1 MNQENYIEAMTNGE
15 TAFSNDHYDLALEW
29 FQKAIK
35 ENPNDTDALTKA
47 GTVCVPLE
55 KFDDSFTYFQKAVE
69 INPENGD
76 FIFNLGN
83 AYFFHGEYGKA
94 LELYAEAE
102 RKGCSKEAKPKL
114 YYQMAL
120 LCSLRQDVKSSLA
133 NFKKYEDADPT
144 GMAALNPDAIS
155 EKIKLYMMIEDYEN
169 AAKCAVQWIAVS
181 PTEMRGY
188 MVYFSILMAQ
198 QSYDKAEQVL
208 NDVEKYAELDE
219 DDQLNIQAERVAF
232 LAAKSDVDPEH
243 AEAYLQEAYDLMVN
257 LKKIAPASKQQ
268 DFTLTLAEICL
279 KMGRYQEAIE
289 TASSLL
295 PKETVSPLPKI
306 ESQSDFIEE
315 LDEAEI
321 EDMAEADM
329 QAIDEKIAAGELDEN
344 IGEVA
349 EVYYDENGNP
359 VREYPED
366 AFDLPDDEEKSES
379 PLHTEQQTATPIE
392 TVTEVSYDRL
402 YFTLLSCYLAMEDY
416 ENAYQFGGLLKH
428 SENEYQS
435 YFGRYAEAFSMR
447 KLVGTSPAFSKEM
460 ADRKYAEAIAFYRN
474 KMIQSPG
481 NSFAVIFRTRMYAES
496 GKFAKAEEM
505 ASLLVLDE
513 KEALMAYINECRK
526 ELQKM

>member
-1 MNQENYIEAMTNGE
+1 MTNGE
-15 TAFSNDHYDLALEW
+15 TAFSNEHYDLALEW

-55 KFDDSFTYFQKAVE
+55 KFDDAFTYFQKAVE

-102 RKGCSKEAKPKL
+102 RKGCSKEAKPRL
-114 YYQMAL
+114 YFQMAL

-268 DFTLTLAEICL
+268 DFTLTW
-279 KMGRYQEAIE
+279 
-289 TASSLL
+289 
-295 PKETVSPLPKI
+295 
-306 ESQSDFIEE
+306 
-315 LDEAEI
+315 
-321 EDMAEADM
+321 
-329 QAIDEKIAAGELDEN
+329 
-344 IGEVA
+344 
-349 EVYYDENGNP
+349 
-359 VREYPED
+359 
-366 AFDLPDDEEKSES
+366 
-379 PLHTEQQTATPIE
+379 
-392 TVTEVSYDRL
+392 
-402 YFTLLSCYLAMEDY
+402 
-416 ENAYQFGGLLKH
+416 
-428 SENEYQS
+428 
-435 YFGRYAEAFSMR
+435 R
-447 KLVGTSPAFSKEM
+447 KFV
-460 ADRKYAEAIAFYRN
+460 
-474 KMIQSPG
+474 
-481 NSFAVIFRTRMYAES
+481 
-496 GKFAKAEEM
+496 
-505 ASLLVLDE
+505 
-513 KEALMAYINECRK
+513 
-526 ELQKM
+526 

>member
-15 TAFSNDHYDLALEW
+15 TAFSNAHYDLALEW
-29 FQKAIK
+29 FQKAIE

-55 KFDDSFTYFQKAVE
+55 KFDDAFTYFQKAVK

-94 LELYAEAE
+94 LELYADAD

-120 LCSLRQDVKSSLA
+120 LCSIRQDVKSALA

-144 GMAALNPDAIS
+144 GMAALNPDVIS

-169 AAKCAVQWIAVS
+169 AAKCAAQWIAVS

-198 QSYDKAEQVL
+198 QSYDKAEQIL
-208 NDVEKYAELDE
+208 NDVEKYADLDE
-219 DDQLNIQAERVAF
+219 EDKLNVKSERVAF
-232 LAAKSDVDPEH
+232 LSAKSDVDPEH
-243 AEAYLQEAYDLMVN
+243 AEVYLQEAYALITE
-257 LKKIAPASKQQ
+257 LKKIAPASKRQ
-268 DFTLTLAEICL
+268 DFTLIFAQVCM
-279 KMGRYQEAIE
+279 KMQRYQEAIE
-289 TASSLL
+289 AATSLL
-295 PKETVSPLPKI
+295 PRETISPSPKI
-306 ESQSDFIEE
+306 KTQRASMVE
-315 LDEAEI
+315 LDDAEI
-321 EDMAEADM
+321 EEMAEADM
-329 QAIDEKIAAGELDEN
+329 QIIDEKIASGEIDEN
-344 IGEVA
+344 IGEIA
-349 EVYYDENGNP
+349 DIYYDEEGNP
-359 VREYPED
+359 VREYPEG
-366 AFDLPDDEEKSES
+366 AFSLSDEESELPVQTISVESES
-379 PLHTEQQTATPIE
+379 NENQATISYN
-392 TVTEVSYDRL
+392 EV
-402 YFTLLSCYLAMEDY
+402 YFVLLSCYLAIEDY
-416 ENAYQFGGLLKH
+416 KNAYKFGGFLKH

-435 YFGRYAEAFSMR
+435 YFGRYAEAFSMK
-447 KLVGTSPAFSKEM
+447 KLVGTSDVISKEM
-460 ADRKYAEAIAFYRN
+460 ADKKYAEAIAFYRN

-481 NSFAVIFRTRMYAES
+481 NNFAVVFRARMYAES

-513 KEALMAYINECRK
+513 KEALMEYINACKK
-526 ELQKM
+526 ELQTTP